1 MLLKKLEF
9 GVMIIL
15 GLGRGQMVEDHKAG
29 TKTEPSL
36 YVLRPIC
43 MYRPCACMLSEK
55 GQVCICIVKRTLILR
70 YKDVFVPKFGLYHW
84 QKSTLTMPF

>member
-1 MLLKKLEF
+1 MLLKILEF

-36 YVLRPIC
+36 YVLRPI
-43 MYRPCACMLSEK
+43 PCACMLSEK

-70 YKDVFVPKFGLYHW
+70 YKDVFVSKFGLYLW
-84 QKSTLTMPF
+84 QKSTLTMSF